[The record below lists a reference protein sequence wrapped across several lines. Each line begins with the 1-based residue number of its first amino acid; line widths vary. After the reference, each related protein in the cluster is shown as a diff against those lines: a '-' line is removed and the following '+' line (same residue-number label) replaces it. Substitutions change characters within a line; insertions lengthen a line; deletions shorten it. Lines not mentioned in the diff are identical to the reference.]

1 MSGACYL
8 FHYKE
13 LLMLWFFCETLF
25 LLPLLVA
32 AATPN
37 EDVLLYVLIVVIIFW
52 KAKCGGKIGS
62 AGKRMQRQF
71 SLAFSSWWR
80 GIGCSFFIQSSIT
93 IVSCRNIANFSVTC
107 SLQKLLPSYHHSCG
121 YFPFFGGWGS
131 KRCFSMPFV
140 WFCWVYSYNSKI
152 QFYNFLWKFKFLVKT

>member
-80 GIGCSFFIQSSIT
+80 GIGCSLFIQSSIT

-121 YFPFFGGWGS
+121 YFPFLEVGGRRGAFWCLLFDFAEYILTTA
-131 KRCFSMPFV
+131 KFSF
-140 WFCWVYSYNSKI
+140 I
-152 QFYNFLWKFKFLVKT
+152 IFYESLNF